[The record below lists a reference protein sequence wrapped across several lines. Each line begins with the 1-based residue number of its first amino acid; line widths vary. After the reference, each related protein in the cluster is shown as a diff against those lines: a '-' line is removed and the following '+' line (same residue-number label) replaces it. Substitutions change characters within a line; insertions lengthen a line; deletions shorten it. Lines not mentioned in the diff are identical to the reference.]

1 MVAVATGV
9 DVVCV
14 LPVYWRVS
22 RFFHR
27 LFEARRVEP
36 REDLITG
43 LVQAEES
50 GDKLTEGELLAMVLL
65 LLVAG
70 YETTVNLIAGGTLA
84 LIQDPEQRERLRKDP
99 ALAEPAVEELLRLT
113 SPLELASPRVARE
126 DLEFSGHRVRRG
138 ELVVAVLGSA
148 NHDEAEFDEPDR
160 LLIGRE
166 PNRHMAFG
174 QGPHF
179 CLGAFLARMEA
190 QIALTTL
197 LRRLPDIRLAEDA
210 RPRWRR
216 GLILRGLESL
226 PVEY

>member
-1 MVAVATGV
+1 
-9 DVVCV
+9 
-14 LPVYWRVS
+14 
-22 RFFHR
+22 
-27 LFEARRVEP
+27 
-36 REDLITG
+36 
-43 LVQAEES
+43 
-50 GDKLTEGELLAMVLL
+50 
-65 LLVAG
+65 
-70 YETTVNLIAGGTLA
+70 
-84 LIQDPEQRERLRKDP
+84 
-99 ALAEPAVEELLRLT
+99 VEELLRLT